1 MFLVRSLRFCLRIV
15 VAPSHV
21 AVAAVRRKEE
31 WRGREAS
38 KSSLDE
44 TSDSRCRAATTTQVL
59 DFGIGPGLIRARVG
73 PGPNTTHSRK
83 RIKSIIRSFKIR
95 ANFIEGT
102 IGAVYYSKRRANA
115 VFFRYWNKKC
125 KSLASMHRMNSVP
138 FLCVSRSVMMAF
150 SPHLTSVLPMYDV
163 ITNQLAGES
172 FIIEVFELLFHPPMP
187 PHVLDTFCALGSQG
201 TGRNNPKTNTHTSFD
216 TNI

>member
-1 MFLVRSLRFCLRIV
+1 MLVCTQRLYVMLTIICLLFFFL
-15 VAPSHV
+15 
-21 AVAAVRRKEE
+21 K
-31 WRGREAS
+31 
-38 KSSLDE
+38 
-44 TSDSRCRAATTTQVL
+44 TS
-59 DFGIGPGLIRARVG
+59 
-73 PGPNTTHSRK
+73 
-83 RIKSIIRSFKIR
+83 
-95 ANFIEGT
+95 
-102 IGAVYYSKRRANA
+102 VYYSKRANG
-115 VFFRYWNKKC
+115 VFSRYWNKKC

-201 TGRNNPKTNTHTSFD
+201 TGRNNPKTNTHTHLSTQIYKAYHRRRGNSPHAIYGSIILFLLSRLIFLAGMGCIR
-216 TNI
+216 NLS